1 MFDQSEPLDP
11 TQATPTESTE
21 STETA
26 TPATG
31 GAGSGTPRDRLG
43 DCRPVAG
50 DPFPERSPEV
60 RHVLFG
66 PEAAVRLTI
75 ANLHRRGYAEPNDW
89 CKPQPTGKPGEVMSV
104 LTKRVPLN

>member
-1 MFDQSEPLDP
+1 MSNP
-11 TQATPTESTE
+11 TNATAS
-21 STETA
+21 
-26 TPATG
+26 
-31 GAGSGTPRDRLG
+31 GAGNGGDFG

-50 DPFPERSPEV
+50 DALPERSPDV

-66 PEAAVRLTI
+66 PEIAVRLTI

-89 CKPQPTGKPGEVMSV
+89 CPLQPTGKLGEVMSV

>member
-1 MFDQSEPLDP
+1 MFNPNSADP
-11 TQATPTESTE
+11 NSAAS
-21 STETA
+21 
-26 TPATG
+26 
-31 GAGSGTPRDRLG
+31 GSGNGGDRG
-43 DCRPVAG
+43 DNRPVAG
-50 DPFPERSPEV
+50 DPFPIGSPDI

-89 CKPQPTGKPGEVMSV
+89 CKPQPTGKPDEVMSV